1 MTFEELN
8 LNTPILRAL
17 TELEFINPSPIQ
29 AQSVPVVMSGRDVV
43 GIAQTGTGKT
53 FAYLLPILRLLKFS
67 EQKNPRVLIL
77 VPTRELVTQV
87 IAEIEKLTKYMTVR
101 VGGIYGGTNINTQKK
116 LVFNG
121 LDILVATPGRL
132 IDLASIGSLK
142 LTSIQKLVID
152 EVDEMLEQEFRAQLT
167 MILDLLPKKR
177 QNILFSATLT
187 REVEKIFTQFFN
199 NPIKIEIAAHGT
211 PLEKIIQKAYH
222 VPNFVTKLNLL
233 ENLLKTDTTM
243 TKVLVFASTIK
254 QADRLFEQLE
264 KKFPEEV
271 GVIHSRNSQNNRFAA
286 LEKFASGK
294 SMVLIATDVAARGLD
309 ISDVTHV
316 INFDT
321 PDISGDY
328 IHRIGR
334 TGRAGKIGAAITFIN
349 KIEEEYFDAIEELMK
364 IKIPIEKL
372 PKEIEVS
379 KVFSEFEKPITTGKN
394 YLKAVAKKKTVDV
407 VQEKKL
413 KNQKINLGGSHKK
426 NPPKTK
432 TRNRGVERNRAKKRN
447 G

>member
-8 LNTPILRAL
+8 LTTPILRAL

-29 AQSVPVVMSGRDVV
+29 AQSVPIVMSGRDVV